1 MLVTLLTNLAG
12 AATAI
17 LALASGR
24 NMLQTYRIVGRRRG
38 AVVVPGATD
47 VPPSMINT
55 TTSLFHKDI
64 LSTLPTLSRREL
76 LELYLACEDPV
87 AQDLSRLQGVWHAQ
101 LLSNNVVLTAVSAF
115 ITHQLFGGGQRWA
128 AKIFDKG
135 GLTGINGFCRS
146 TKKDKESTPVLQHR
160 HAFDVSVQ
168 PSRLRPD
175 LQSIQLRYHRRRCPK
190 ITTTH
195 HLSFLWTTMVDEL
208 RIVPVP
214 KDNDEEDASVEVLL
228 GLGSLAW
235 SGGVWNA
242 SPFVLWRNKT
252 SIA

>member
-24 NMLQTYRIVGRRRG
+24 NMLQTYRIVGRRG
-38 AVVVPGATD
+38 AVGATD
-47 VPPSMINT
+47 VPPSSSLLDT

-76 LELYLACEDPV
+76 LELYLACEDPTTV
-87 AQDLSRLQGVWHAQ
+87 AKDLSRLQGVWHAQ

-195 HLSFLWTTMVDEL
+195 HLSFLLWTTMVDEL
-208 RIVPVP
+208 RIVPVQ
-214 KDNDEEDASVEVLL
+214 EHEDASVEVLL

>member
-1 MLVTLLTNLAG
+1 M
-12 AATAI
+12 
-17 LALASGR
+17 
-24 NMLQTYRIVGRRRG
+24 
-38 AVVVPGATD
+38 VPGATD
-47 VPPSMINT
+47 VVPPSSSMINT

-76 LELYLACEDPV
+76 LELYLACEDPTV
-87 AQDLSRLQGVWHAQ
+87 AKDLPRLQGVWHAQ

-115 ITHQLFGGGQRWA
+115 LTHQLFGGGQRWA
-128 AKIFDKG
+128 AKIFDQG

-146 TKKDKESTPVLQHR
+146 TKKKESTPAVSGVVLQQR

-208 RIVPVP
+208 RIVPVQ
-214 KDNDEEDASVEVLL
+214 EHEDASVEVLL

-252 SIA
+252 SIE